1 MKDQNAP
8 SLITVIIPTR
18 NEGIYIDRCLRSVFS
33 ADAVS
38 GGMEILVVD
47 GMSTDDTRTILQ
59 DWCRREQRLKLLDN
73 PSGIVP
79 SAMNIGIRAS
89 RGEWIIRLDAHSEY
103 PTDYFTRCLRVS
115 QATLA
120 DNVGG
125 SVVSVGLDETL
136 QGRIVRA
143 LTTHWFGVGNSAP
156 RVKNAEGWADTVP
169 FGCYRRSVFEHIG
182 LYDERLVR
190 NQDYEL
196 NRRLIK
202 AGGRIWY
209 DPAIRIFYYN
219 RSSLYRLLCQA
230 FATGKWNPWM
240 WSVAPYSFAS
250 RHAIPLVFVAA
261 LTIAIALF
269 FVNFTLGTLV
279 CAIVLIP
286 YFLLAW
292 AASFSQAARFGFSLL
307 FVLPLLFFTYHIAYG
322 AGSLWGLLLLLIKRT
337 PFQRGSFSSSF
348 EFAKTSSIKD

>member
-1 MKDQNAP
+1 
-8 SLITVIIPTR
+8 
-18 NEGIYIDRCLRSVFS
+18 
-33 ADAVS
+33 
-38 GGMEILVVD
+38 
-47 GMSTDDTRTILQ
+47 
-59 DWCRREQRLKLLDN
+59 
-73 PSGIVP
+73 
-79 SAMNIGIRAS
+79 
-89 RGEWIIRLDAHSEY
+89 
-103 PTDYFTRCLRVS
+103 
-115 QATLA
+115 
-120 DNVGG
+120 
-125 SVVSVGLDETL
+125 
-136 QGRIVRA
+136 
-143 LTTHWFGVGNSAP
+143 
-156 RVKNAEGWADTVP
+156 
-169 FGCYRRSVFEHIG
+169 
-182 LYDERLVR
+182 
-190 NQDYEL
+190 
-196 NRRLIK
+196 
-202 AGGRIWY
+202 
-209 DPAIRIFYYN
+209 
-219 RSSLYRLLCQA
+219 
-230 FATGKWNPWM
+230 M